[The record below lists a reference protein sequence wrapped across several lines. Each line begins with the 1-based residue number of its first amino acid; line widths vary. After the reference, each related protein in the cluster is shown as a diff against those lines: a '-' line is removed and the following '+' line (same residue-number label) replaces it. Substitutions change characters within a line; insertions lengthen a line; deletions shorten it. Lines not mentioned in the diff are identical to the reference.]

1 MKGRLFLALFG
12 LPFFGVGV
20 WMAWSIGSTLY
31 DAAQM
36 QHWVPVR
43 ARLLEAGYH
52 THSGDDSDTYEAY
65 ARYSY
70 TYRDRGWSGK
80 RVTLGSGADNIGD
93 YQQDTGRRLA
103 NAQSRGEA
111 ITVYVDPQNPGR
123 SIIDRDVRWGMIGFK
138 AIFVIVF
145 GGVGAGLL
153 IWSWRAPRPADK
165 ADPKFADAPW
175 LADTAWQTATIRSS
189 SKTSMYG
196 AWAFAVI
203 WNAISAPIPFLAYD
217 ELVRHHNYAVLI
229 GLLFPLVGVG
239 LLVWAIRRTLEWR
252 RFGPAPVTLDPFP
265 GSIGGHVGGTID
277 LKLPFDPSAKF
288 RVTLTNLHS
297 YVSGSGKD
305 RSRGEKA
312 LWQDAMVAHAES
324 CALGTRLTF
333 RFDVPEGLSESDT
346 EHDDSYKLWRLGLEA
361 DLPGAD
367 LDRSYDIPVYAT
379 AQTSRLLS
387 ERAVAESRDA
397 QHALDVE
404 AVRETVHLGY
414 GPAGRRMFFPAGRF
428 LGGALA
434 GLVVGAIFAGVG
446 AFLIVH
452 EGHAIFGSVFG
463 GVGALVALLCL
474 YTMGNSLEV
483 EQTGDAIRTVR
494 RFLGFPVRRRQMRLD
509 NIKSLEKKSNM
520 QAQSG
525 GKYTMFYSV
534 YAVDYI
540 GNKLTLGEGFRG
552 EHEAKAAMELIRR
565 EFGIRQ
571 TEPEQRGTNPLD
583 DDYGLDSLAANN

>member
-1 MKGRLFLALFG
+1 MKGRIFLFLFA
-12 LPFFGVGV
+12 LPFLGVGV
-20 WMAWSIGSTLY
+20 WMAWSIGTTLY

-36 QHWVPVR
+36 KDWVPVR

-52 THSGDDSDTYEAY
+52 THSGEDSDTYEAY

-70 TYRDRGWSGK
+70 TYQGRTWTGK
-80 RVTLGSGADNIGD
+80 RVALGRGADNIGD
-93 YQQDTGRRLA
+93 YQQDMGRRLA
-103 NAQSRGEA
+103 NAQSRGEP
-111 ITVYVDPQNPGR
+111 ITIYVDPQNPGR
-123 SIIDRDVRWGMIGFK
+123 SIIDRDIRWGMIGFR

-145 GGVGAGLL
+145 GGAGLGL
-153 IWSWRAPRPADK
+153 IIWAFRAPKPKDTS
-165 ADPKFADAPW
+165 DPKYADAPW
-175 LADTAWQTATIRSS
+175 LANDAWQTATIRSS

-196 AWAFAVI
+196 AWAFAVF

-217 ELVRHHNYAVLI
+217 EIVNHHKYVVLI
-229 GLLFPLVGVG
+229 GLLFPLVGVF
-239 LLVWAIRRTLEWR
+239 LLIWAIRRTLEWR

-305 RSRGEKA
+305 RSRSEKA

-333 RFDVPEGLSESDT
+333 RFDVPEGLGGSDT

-361 DLPGAD
+361 GLPGAD
-367 LDRSYDIPVYAT
+367 LDRSYEIPVYAT

-387 ERAVAESRDA
+387 ERAVAESREE
-397 QHALDVE
+397 QHTLDME
-404 AVRETVHLGY
+404 AVRKIVHLGY
-414 GPAGRRMFFPAGRF
+414 GLTGRRMFFPAGRF
-428 LGGALA
+428 LGGSIGVL
-434 GLVVGAIFAGVG
+434 LVGAIFAGVG
-446 AFLIVH
+446 GFLILH

-463 GVGALVALLCL
+463 GIGVLVGIIGL
-474 YTMGNSLEV
+474 YMMGNSLEV

-494 RFLGFPVRRRQMRLD
+494 RLFGFPVRRRQMRLD

-525 GKYTMFYSV
+525 GKYTMFYNV

-571 TEPEQRGTNPLD
+571 PEPERRGTNPLD